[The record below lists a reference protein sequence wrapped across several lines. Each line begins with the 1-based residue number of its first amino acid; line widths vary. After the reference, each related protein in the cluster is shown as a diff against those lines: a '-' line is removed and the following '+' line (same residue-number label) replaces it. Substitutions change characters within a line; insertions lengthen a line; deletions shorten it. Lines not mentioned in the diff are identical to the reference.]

1 MKKSIALLFFICAFT
16 GATFAQSFNL
26 VEGSLSDIKKEKKL
40 NLEFEYDKMGVG
52 KFATEQEYVT
62 QKTSDYNAKEPG
74 RGDSWAASWRA
85 DRANRYEPN
94 FISLYAKYAKTQMVG
109 KFPDAKYTMIMS
121 TTYTEPGFNI
131 YVTRKN
137 AHINAEYT
145 IVETAD
151 HSKVIAKIIM
161 LKAPGRT
168 MGGNDY
174 DTGARIEEAYA
185 AAGKRLSLFIM
196 K

>member
-1 MKKSIALLFFICAFT
+1 MKKSLALLLFICTFT
-16 GATFAQSFNL
+16 SATFAQSFNL

-40 NLEFEYDKMGVG
+40 NVEFVYDKMGVG

-62 QKTSDYNAKEPG
+62 QKTTDYNAKEPG
-74 RGDSWAASWRA
+74 RGDTWVASWRA

-94 FISLYAKYAKTQMVG
+94 FISLYSKYAKTQMVG
-109 KFPDAKYTMIMS
+109 NFSDAKYTMIFS

-137 AHINAEYT
+137 AHINAEIT

-151 HSKVIAKIIM
+151 RSKVIAKIIM

-185 AAGKRLSLFIM
+185 AAGKRLSMFIM

>member
-1 MKKSIALLFFICAFT
+1 MAMSSVGFT
-16 GATFAQSFNL
+16 NAQDFSLVSGNL
-26 VEGSLSDIKKEKKL
+26 KDIKKEAKL
-40 NLEFEYDKMGVG
+40 NLEFTYVKMGVG
-52 KFATEQEYVT
+52 KFAAEEEYVT

-74 RGDSWAASWRA
+74 RGDSWASSWKA
-85 DRANRYEPN
+85 DRTNRYQPN
-94 FISLYAKYAKTQMVG
+94 FISLYTKYAKTQMVG
-109 KFPDAKYTMIMS
+109 EFTDAKYTMIVN
-121 TTYTEPGFNI
+121 TTYVEPGYNI
-131 YVTRKN
+131 YVSRKN
-137 AHINAEYT
+137 AHINAEIT

-151 HSKVIAKIIM
+151 RSKVVAKIIM

-185 AAGKRLSLFIM
+185 AAGKRLSMFIM

>member
-1 MKKSIALLFFICAFT
+1 
-16 GATFAQSFNL
+16 
-26 VEGSLSDIKKEKKL
+26 
-40 NLEFEYDKMGVG
+40 
-52 KFATEQEYVT
+52 
-62 QKTSDYNAKEPG
+62 
-74 RGDSWAASWRA
+74 
-85 DRANRYEPN
+85 
-94 FISLYAKYAKTQMVG
+94 MVG